1 MALGTTLSPP
11 PGAQG
16 LKLAAVVA
24 GALLGAACFGLA
36 IAFLPWW
43 LVLGL
48 VLLPGVVLGGAAW
61 PLPVLIFALALVFQA
76 VPGRFVPTLGSFRV
90 HELIVMYLAL
100 VVLLRALWTREPLLA
115 PAGPFMLPL
124 WFLLACVLASAAYA
138 RFFAHNQFLVTEL
151 RNFVMWL
158 LLPLLA
164 FCVKTPG
171 QRRALVAA
179 LITFGVV
186 VAATTVAQS
195 LLNIRLLNDR
205 VEALDITN
213 TDVTRSIAGATTYL
227 MVFTVY
233 WAINRATVGAR
244 GAWLALVLALVAL
257 GGIAVSFGRGVW
269 IAMAAGFLVATFVNR
284 GLRGMLV
291 SALLGALA
299 VALVLM
305 SLAVV
310 QPRFADAVI
319 ERASGTR
326 AELQSGGSFHWRISE
341 INDAMKAI
349 AERPFTGVGIG
360 GDYKQ
365 HVSAAGGFKNETRYI
380 HNAYVGYMVK
390 MGVHA
395 VGFQVLFVGVFA
407 LVAWRIRR
415 RVPEAER
422 PTFAALVGAFLV
434 PVITS
439 FTQPEWF
446 TNAGVAVFCAFAVLL
461 LKFRESATASA

>member
-213 TDVTRSIAGATTYL
+213 TDVTRSIAGATTYV

-233 WAINRATVGAR
+233 LAINRATVGAR

-310 QPRFADAVI
+310 QPR
-319 ERASGTR
+319 
-326 AELQSGGSFHWRISE
+326 
-341 INDAMKAI
+341 
-349 AERPFTGVGIG
+349 
-360 GDYKQ
+360 
-365 HVSAAGGFKNETRYI
+365 
-380 HNAYVGYMVK
+380 
-390 MGVHA
+390 
-395 VGFQVLFVGVFA
+395 
-407 LVAWRIRR
+407 
-415 RVPEAER
+415 
-422 PTFAALVGAFLV
+422 
-434 PVITS
+434 
-439 FTQPEWF
+439 
-446 TNAGVAVFCAFAVLL
+446 
-461 LKFRESATASA
+461 